1 MRTFTDMKRF
11 NLAALAL
18 SALLLLPA
26 LPAAAHSF
34 QAGEITIGHPWI
46 RAAPIAAKVAGGFL
60 TLENRGETAD
70 RLLAVEVA
78 FAGRTQLHSVTL
90 EGDVMQMRP
99 LPDGVEIPPGST
111 VTLAPGGLH
120 IMFLELSAPLT
131 EGEHLPGTLIFEKAG
146 RVEVEFTVE
155 PLGAPGSGHDHHGHE
170 EHGDEE
176 QGHGE
181 QGHGGHGS

>member
-1 MRTFTDMKRF
+1 MKRF
-11 NLAALAL
+11 NLAVLAL
-18 SALLLLPA
+18 SALLLPTLPV
-26 LPAAAHSF
+26 LAHSF

-60 TLENRGETAD
+60 TLENQGETAD

-99 LPDGVEIPPGST
+99 LPDGVEIPPQST

-120 IMFLELSAPLT
+120 IMFLELSAPLA
-131 EGEHLPGTLIFEKAG
+131 EGQQLPGTLIFEKAG
-146 RVEVEFTVE
+146 RIEVEFIVE
-155 PLGAPGSGHDHHGHE
+155 PLGTPGSGHDHHG
-170 EHGDEE
+170 
-176 QGHGE
+176 Q
-181 QGHGGHGS
+181 GGHGS